1 MPQFSKKRRRS
12 APPGMLRHASG
23 QARVVLDGE
32 TVYLGKFGTPEAHAR
47 YAEVVQRWR
56 TGQPVREVRPRTVV
70 ESSSVVREK

>member
-47 YAEVVQRWR
+47 YAEV
-56 TGQPVREVRPRTVV
+56 
-70 ESSSVVREK
+70 